1 MGLWSQC
8 RASVTHSGT
17 HPTSVPP
24 RRQVRGTRIRL
35 AGIDAPELRQHCRD
49 GRGREYAC
57 GAAAKAALERRL
69 AGGSIACAIA
79 SRDRYRRALAMC
91 AALGPAAGPG
101 ALTAWRGARGGA
113 PASARPPR
121 RYRQAETRA
130 RARRRGIWANP
141 SAYEA
146 PESWRKR
153 QGRKRA

>member
-1 MGLWSQC
+1 M
-8 RASVTHSGT
+8 
-17 HPTSVPP
+17 
-24 RRQVRGTRIRL
+24 VRGTRVRL

-69 AGGSIACAIA
+69 AGGSVACLIA
-79 SRDRYRRALAMC
+79 SRDRYRRALAIC
-91 AALGPAAGPG
+91 AALGPDAVPWE
-101 ALTAWRGARGGA
+101 LNTWLVERGW
-113 PASARPPR
+113 ASVYGRHAR
-121 RYRQAETRA
+121 RYRQAEARA
-130 RARRRGIWANP
+130 RAGRYGIWANP